1 MRLLPALP
9 HLHTCAVTALS
20 RYPAHASACPY
31 PPPGMDVW
39 HLAATEQLTATC
51 KSLVL
56 AAALVRGAIGPGE
69 ALAAAR
75 LEEDFQAEEWGR
87 VEAGHD
93 LDEADIRSR
102 LFGPSVFLRLLQL
115 R

>member
-1 MRLLPALP
+1 M
-9 HLHTCAVTALS
+9 
-20 RYPAHASACPY
+20 
-31 PPPGMDVW
+31 W
-39 HLAATEQLTATC
+39 QLAATEQLTATC

-56 AAALVRGAIGPGE
+56 GAALVRGAVGPGE